1 MRRSRKSSPLP
12 VCNGISPQSVLLPV
26 GPWPTVLAFLCERF
40 PRVSDWQWQQRMAAG
55 EVVDEQGKPLPPLRA
70 YQPGQRIHY
79 YRHVPDERPVPFQ
92 ETILFEDEHL
102 VVVDKPHFL
111 PTQPSGPFLQ
121 ETLVTR
127 LRRRLGNDALEP
139 IHRLDRET
147 AGLVLLSKR
156 PDSRGCYQALFR
168 DQQISKTYEAIAP
181 FRSDLVFPLIRRSRI
196 DVDDVFFRRRE
207 VPGPANAE
215 TRIELLEQQGAWA
228 RYRLQPSTGR
238 THQLRVHMAALG
250 IPIRQD
256 PLYPQDQQRAL
267 DDFSAP
273 LQLLASEL
281 TFCDPLTGDTRHFKT
296 GLRLNWPGSVR

>member
-12 VCNGISPQSVLLPV
+12 VRNGVSPHSVLLPA

-40 PRVSDWQWQQRMAAG
+40 PQVAAQTWQQRMAVG
-55 EVVDEQGKPLPPLRA
+55 DVVDARGNALTPAQP

-79 YRHVPDERPVPFQ
+79 YRQVDAEIVVPLQ
-92 ETILFEDEHL
+92 ETILFEDDHL
-102 VVVDKPHFL
+102 LVVDKPHFL

-121 ETLVTR
+121 ETLVAR
-127 LRRRLGNDALEP
+127 LRRRLGNDDLEP
-139 IHRLDRET
+139 VHRLDRET
-147 AGLVLLSKR
+147 AGLVLVSKQR
-156 PDSRGCYQALFR
+156 DSRGRYQALFR

-181 FRSDLVFPLIRRSRI
+181 FRPDLVFPLIRSSRI
-196 DVDDVFFRRRE
+196 EVDEAFFRRCE
-207 VPGPANAE
+207 VAGPANAE

-267 DDFSAP
+267 DDFSTP
-273 LQLLASEL
+273 LQLLAWEL
-281 TFCDPLTGDTRHFKT
+281 SFRDPVSGAERRFRTGM
-296 GLRLNWPGSVR
+296 RLPWPDGDV